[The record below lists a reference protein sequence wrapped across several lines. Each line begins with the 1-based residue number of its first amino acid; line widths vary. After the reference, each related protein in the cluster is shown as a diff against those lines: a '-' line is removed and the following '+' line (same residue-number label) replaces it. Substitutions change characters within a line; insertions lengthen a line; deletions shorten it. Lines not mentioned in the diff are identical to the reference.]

1 MEISDKIRLFN
12 GVGSWKTY
20 TAHGTVPQITMS
32 DGPHG
37 LRKQEVENYA
47 DLNKSNVATCF
58 PTASCIASSW
68 NRDSLKRL
76 GSEIAREALA
86 ENVHLVLGCG
96 MNIKRSPLCG
106 RNFEYFSEDPY
117 LSGELAT
124 SYVNGMQN
132 EGVGACIKHFACN
145 NQEKRRQT
153 SSSNVDERALR
164 EIYLRGFEIAVKKSQ
179 PVSIMCSY
187 NKVNGVYAAHNKHLL
202 TEILRNEWG
211 FNGAVIS
218 DWGAC
223 IDAPKCLKA
232 GMDLAMP
239 DSNGYFDMQLKQ
251 ALEKGELTE
260 AELDLANN
268 RLIEM
273 AGKLTKMRENRLAPT
288 PDKAIYPNLA
298 EQYQKAL
305 ELACDSAVLLKN
317 DGMLPLSLDKNR
329 ELCVIGQLAVN
340 MKFQAGGSS
349 HITVSEYPDAVQ
361 LLQED
366 GFSVTYSAG
375 YYSGFCKRK
384 KVAKK
389 NAPLHKKAMDVVR
402 AAAAKN
408 VPILFFCGLTE
419 AFEGEGFDRKNM
431 ELPPEQ
437 LELLENILKLTDN
450 VVVISFSGAPVD
462 LVPVQKAKAV
472 LHMYLCGE
480 ACGRAVVDLL
490 TGKVT
495 PSGKLAET
503 WPLKIED
510 TPCHGNF
517 APDHDEVD
525 YDEGLLVGYR
535 WYEEQKLPVQYPF
548 GFGLS
553 YTTFEYSDLK
563 VTTTGGLD
571 GTDGLDG
578 ASELNCAGQTKAV
591 LKVRNIGSRAGAEIV
606 QLYVTRA
613 GHSYKELRGFE
624 KIFLEPGEEKTV
636 EITLD
641 DNAFKIFSEATNC
654 FVQIKG
660 NYLIEVGASIKDIRL
675 STSVEVDGEE
685 LTENLV
691 PTDIHSSDRSFST
704 EKLQANAEQ
713 IDDNQKAEAFA
724 TFTISDS
731 LGDMAENSWRIRM
744 LIKILTLGLVILN
757 KGKSRED
764 PAIKIAVAALV
775 ENPLESL
782 ISTSGG
788 AITYKFAKRIVKWA
802 NKSLMTGVYNV
813 R

>member
-12 GVGSWKTY
+12 GVGSWRTY
-20 TAHGTVPQITMS
+20 TANGTVPQITMS

-68 NRDSLKRL
+68 NRSSLNKL
-76 GSEIAREALA
+76 GKEIAREALA

-164 EIYLRGFEIAVKKSQ
+164 EIYLRGFEIAVKKSK

-202 TEILRNEWG
+202 TEILRDDWG
-211 FNGAVIS
+211 FDGAVIS

-223 IDAPKCLKA
+223 IDATKCLKA

-251 ALEKGELTE
+251 ALDNGELTE
-260 AELDLANN
+260 QELDTANN
-268 RLIEM
+268 RIIEM
-273 AGKLTKMRENRLAPT
+273 AAKLTKMRERRLAPT

-317 DGMLPLSLDKNR
+317 DGVLPLSLQKNK
-329 ELCVIGQLAVN
+329 ELCVIGELAVN

-361 LLQED
+361 LLRED
-366 GFSVTYSAG
+366 GFSVTYSDG

-389 NAPLHKKAMDVVR
+389 NAPLHKKAMEVVR

-490 TGKVT
+490 TGKVN

-535 WYEEQKLPVQYPF
+535 WYEERKLPVQYPF

-553 YTTFEYSDLK
+553 YTSFEYSDLK
-563 VTTTGGLD
+563 VTVAENLD
-571 GTDGLDG
+571 GESSTGSSDLDRVG
-578 ASELNCAGQTKAV
+578 KLDCSGQTKV
-591 LKVRNIGSRAGAEIV
+591 SLKVKNTGSVAGAEIV

-613 GHSYKELRGFE
+613 GHAYKELRGFE
-624 KIFLEPGEEKTV
+624 KVFLEAGEEKSV
-636 EITLD
+636 EIVLD
-641 DNAFKIFSEATNC
+641 DNAFKIFSEVKNQ

-660 NYLIEVGASIKDIRL
+660 DYVIEAGASIKDIRL
-675 STSVEVDGEE
+675 SASVAVDGEE
-685 LTENLV
+685 LTDNV
-691 PTDIHSSDRSFST
+691 VTADARSSDSSETDTVSSF
-704 EKLQANAEQ
+704 A
-713 IDDNQKAEAFA
+713 DKAVFN
-724 TFTISDS
+724 ISDS
-731 LGDMAENSWRIRM
+731 LGDMSAHSLRIRL
-744 LIKILTLGLVILN
+744 LIKIFTLALVIMN

-764 PAIKIAVAALV
+764 PVIKIAVAALT

-788 AITYKFAKRIVKWA
+788 VITYKFAKRIVKWA
-802 NKSLMTGVYNV
+802 NGGRTKC
-813 R
+813 

>member
-117 LSGELAT
+117 LSGELAA
-124 SYVNGMQN
+124 SYVNGMQG

-164 EIYLRGFEIAVKKSQ
+164 EIYLRGFEIAVKKSK

-202 TEILRNEWG
+202 TEILRNDWG
-211 FNGAVIS
+211 FDGAVIS

-251 ALEKGELTE
+251 ALESGELTE
-260 AELDLANN
+260 QELDTANN
-268 RLIEM
+268 RIIEM
-273 AGKLTKMRENRLAPT
+273 AARLTKMREERLAPT

-317 DGMLPLSLDKNR
+317 DGVLPLSLQNNK
-329 ELCVIGQLAVN
+329 ELCVIGELAVN

-361 LLQED
+361 LLRED
-366 GFSVTYSAG
+366 GFSVSYSAG

-384 KVAKK
+384 KVARK
-389 NAPLHKKAMDVVR
+389 NAPLHKKAMEVVR
-402 AAAAKN
+402 AAVAKN

-419 AFEGEGFDRKNM
+419 AFEGEGFDRKDM

-490 TGKVT
+490 TGKVN

-535 WYEEQKLPVQYPF
+535 WYEERKLPVQYPF

-563 VTTTGGLD
+563 VSVAGKLD
-571 GTDGLDG
+571 GGERLTGSSDLNGAGNLDG
-578 ASELNCAGQTKAV
+578 AGLAKAV
-591 LKVRNIGSRAGAEIV
+591 LKVRNTGTRAGAEIV
-606 QLYVTRA
+606 QLYVTRT

-624 KIFLEPGEEKTV
+624 KVFLEAGEEKSV
-636 EITLD
+636 EIILD
-641 DNAFKIFSEATNC
+641 DNAFKIFSEVKNQ

-660 NYLIEVGASIKDIRL
+660 DYIVEVGASIKDIRL
-675 STSVEVDGEE
+675 SARVAVDGEE
-685 LTENLV
+685 LTAHLLAEA
-691 PTDIHSSDRSFST
+691 DSKSDSSFANA
-704 EKLQANAEQ
+704 KLQAKAKQ
-713 IDDNQKAEAFA
+713 VSSNQEAEAFA
-724 TFTISDS
+724 ISDS
-731 LGDMAENSWRIRM
+731 LGDMSAHSLRIRL
-744 LIKILTLGLVILN
+744 LIKILTLGLIILN

-764 PAIKIAVAALV
+764 PVIKIAVAALT

-802 NKSLMTGVYNV
+802 NGGKNV

>member
-1 MEISDKIRLFN
+1 MEIIDKIRLFN
-12 GVGSWKTY
+12 GVGSWRTY
-20 TAHGTVPQITMS
+20 TANGTVPQITMS

-68 NRDSLKRL
+68 NRSSLNKL
-76 GSEIAREALA
+76 GKEIAREALA

-164 EIYLRGFEIAVKKSQ
+164 EIYLRGFEIAVKKSK

-202 TEILRNEWG
+202 TEILRDDWG
-211 FNGAVIS
+211 FDGAVIS

-251 ALEKGELTE
+251 ALDNGELTE
-260 AELDLANN
+260 KELDAANN
-268 RLIEM
+268 RIIEM
-273 AGKLTKMRENRLAPT
+273 AAKLTKMREKRLAPT

-317 DGMLPLSLDKNR
+317 DDVLPLSFQKNK
-329 ELCVIGQLAVN
+329 ELCVIGELAVN

-349 HITVSEYPDAVQ
+349 HITVSEYPDAVK
-361 LLQED
+361 LLKED

-389 NAPLHKKAMDVVR
+389 NAPLHKKAMEVVR
-402 AAAAKN
+402 AAAEKN

-419 AFEGEGFDRKNM
+419 AFEGEGFDRKDM

-490 TGKVT
+490 TGKVN

-535 WYEEQKLPVQYPF
+535 WYEERKLPVQYPF

-553 YTTFEYSDLK
+553 YTKFEYSDLK
-563 VTTTGGLD
+563 VTVAENLD
-571 GTDGLDG
+571 R
-578 ASELNCAGQTKAV
+578 AGQTKV
-591 LKVRNIGSRAGAEIV
+591 SLKVKNTGSVAGAEIV

-613 GHSYKELRGFE
+613 GHAYKELRGFE
-624 KIFLEPGEEKTV
+624 KVFLEAGEEKSV
-636 EITLD
+636 EIVLD
-641 DNAFKIFSEATNC
+641 DNAFKIFSEVKNQ

-660 NYLIEVGASIKDIRL
+660 DYVIEVGANIKDIRL
-675 STSVEVDGEE
+675 SASVTVDGDE
-685 LTENLV
+685 LTDNV
-691 PTDIHSSDRSFST
+691 VTADARSSDSSET
-704 EKLQANAEQ
+704 DTVCTCA
-713 IDDNQKAEAFA
+713 DKAVFN
-724 TFTISDS
+724 ISDS
-731 LGDMAENSWRIRM
+731 LGDMSAHSLRIRL
-744 LIKILTLGLVILN
+744 LIKIFTLALVIMN

-764 PAIKIAVAALV
+764 PVIKIAVAALT

-788 AITYKFAKRIVKWA
+788 VISYKFAKRIVKWA
-802 NKSLMTGVYNV
+802 NGGRTKC
-813 R
+813 

>member
-20 TAHGTVPQITMS
+20 TAKGTVPQITMS

-117 LSGELAT
+117 LSGELAA
-124 SYVNGMQN
+124 SYVNGMQK
-132 EGVGACIKHFACN
+132 EGIGACIKHFACN

-187 NKVNGVYAAHNKHLL
+187 NKVNGVYAAHNRHLL
-202 TEILRNEWG
+202 TEILRDDWG
-211 FNGAVIS
+211 FDGAVIS

-288 PDKAIYPNLA
+288 PDNAIYPNLA

-317 DGMLPLSLDKNR
+317 DGVLPLSLQNNK

-361 LLQED
+361 LLRED

-389 NAPLHKKAMDVVR
+389 NAPLQKKAMEVVR

-419 AFEGEGFDRKNM
+419 AFEGEGFDRKDM

-437 LELLENILKLTDN
+437 LELLENILKLTEN

-490 TGKVT
+490 TGKVN

-535 WYEEQKLPVQYPF
+535 WYEERKLPVQYPF

-553 YTTFEYSDLK
+553 YTSFEYSDLK
-563 VTTTGGLD
+563 VTVAGNLD
-571 GTDGLDG
+571 GECSTGSGD
-578 ASELNCAGQTKAV
+578 LNGAGQAKAV
-591 LKVRNIGSRAGAEIV
+591 LKVKNTGSVAGAEIV
-606 QLYVTRA
+606 QLYVTRV
-613 GHSYKELRGFE
+613 GHAYKELRGFE
-624 KIFLEPGEEKTV
+624 KVFLEAGEEKSV
-636 EITLD
+636 EIVLD
-641 DNAFKIFSEATNC
+641 DNAFKIFNEVKNQ

-660 NYLIEVGASIKDIRL
+660 DYVIEAGASIKDIRL
-675 STSVEVDGEE
+675 SASVTVDGEE
-685 LTENLV
+685 LTDNVVTIERDSENDSNATETV
-691 PTDIHSSDRSFST
+691 CSFANA
-704 EKLQANAEQ
+704 KLQANAEQ
-713 IDDNQKAEAFA
+713 VDEKQKVNAFA
-724 TFTISDS
+724 ISDS
-731 LGDMAENSWRIRM
+731 LGDMSSHSLRIRL
-744 LIKILTLGLVILN
+744 LIKIFTLALVIMN

-764 PAIKIAVAALV
+764 PVIKIAVAALT

-788 AITYKFAKRIVKWA
+788 VISYKFAKRIVKWA
-802 NKSLMTGVYNV
+802 NGGKNV

>member
-20 TAHGTVPQITMS
+20 TAKGTVPQITMS

-117 LSGELAT
+117 LSGELAA
-124 SYVNGMQN
+124 SYVNGMQK

-187 NKVNGVYAAHNKHLL
+187 NKVNGVYAAHNRHLL
-202 TEILRNEWG
+202 TEILRDEWG
-211 FNGAVIS
+211 FEGAVIS

-239 DSNGYFDMQLKQ
+239 DSNGYFDMQIKE

-317 DGMLPLSLDKNR
+317 DGVLPISLDKNK

-361 LLQED
+361 LLRED

-389 NAPLHKKAMDVVR
+389 NAPLQKKALEVVR
-402 AAAAKN
+402 AAAQKN
-408 VPILFFCGLTE
+408 IPVLFFCGLTE
-419 AFEGEGFDRKNM
+419 AFEGEGFDRKDM

-437 LELLENILKLTDN
+437 LELLESIMGITEN
-450 VVVISFSGAPVD
+450 VIIISFSGAPVD
-462 LVPVQKAKAV
+462 LLPVQKAKAV

-535 WYEEQKLPVQYPF
+535 WYEERKLPVQYPF
-548 GFGLS
+548 GYGLS

-563 VTTTGGLD
+563 VTVAEN
-571 GTDGLDG
+571 LDG
-578 ASELNCAGQTKAV
+578 AGKANV
-591 LKVRNIGSRAGAEIV
+591 SLKVKNTGARAGAEIV

-624 KIFLEPGEEKTV
+624 KIFLEPGEEKLV

-641 DNAFKIFSEATNC
+641 DNAFKIFSEAKNC

-660 NYLIEVGASIKDIRL
+660 DYLIEVGASIKDIRL

-685 LTENLV
+685 LTDNVIAKDEGSKSA
-691 PTDIHSSDRSFST
+691 SSETETVCSFANA
-704 EKLQANAEQ
+704 KLQAKAEKVN
-713 IDDNQKAEAFA
+713 DNTQTEAFA
-724 TFTISDS
+724 ISDS
-731 LGDMAENSWRIRM
+731 LGDMAASSWRIRM

-788 AITYKFAKRIVKWA
+788 AITYKFAKRIVRWA
-802 NKSLMTGVYNV
+802 NKGKL
-813 R
+813 

>member
-1 MEISDKIRLFN
+1 MNLQDKIRLFN
-12 GVGSWKTY
+12 GVGSWRTY
-20 TAHGTVPQITMS
+20 TAKGTVPQITMS

-68 NRDSLKRL
+68 NRNSLNKL
-76 GSEIAREALA
+76 GKEIAREALA

-117 LSGELAT
+117 LSGELAA
-124 SYVNGMQN
+124 SYVNGMQK

-187 NKVNGVYAAHNKHLL
+187 NKVNGVYAAHNRHLL

-251 ALEKGELTE
+251 ALESGELTE
-260 AELDLANN
+260 QELDTANN
-268 RLIEM
+268 RIIEM
-273 AGKLTKMRENRLAPT
+273 AARLTKMREERLAPT

-317 DGMLPLSLDKNR
+317 DGVLPLSLQNNK
-329 ELCVIGQLAVN
+329 ELCVIGELAVN

-361 LLQED
+361 LLRED

-384 KVAKK
+384 NAEKK
-389 NAPLHKKAMDVVR
+389 NAPLHKKAIEVVR
-402 AAAAKN
+402 AAAEKN
-408 VPILFFCGLTE
+408 IPVLFFCGLTE
-419 AFEGEGFDRKNM
+419 AFEGEGFDRKDM
-431 ELPPEQ
+431 ELPSEQ

-480 ACGRAVVDLL
+480 ACGRAVIDLL
-490 TGKVT
+490 TGKVN

-563 VTTTGGLD
+563 VTAEK
-571 GTDGLDG
+571 LDG
-578 ASELNCAGQTKAV
+578 AGELNCAGQTKAT
-591 LKVRNIGSRAGAEIV
+591 LKVKNTGTRAGAEIV
-606 QLYVTRA
+606 QLYVTRS

-624 KIFLEPGEEKTV
+624 KVFLEPGEEKTV

-641 DNAFKIFSEATNC
+641 DNSFKIFSEVKNQ

-660 NYLIEVGASIKDIRL
+660 EYLIEVGANIKDIRL
-675 STSVEVDGEE
+675 STDVTVDGEE
-685 LTENLV
+685 LTDNV
-691 PTDIHSSDRSFST
+691 CNFANA
-704 EKLQANAEQ
+704 KLQVKAEKVN
-713 IDDNQKAEAFA
+713 DNTQTEAFA
-724 TFTISDS
+724 ICDS
-731 LGDMAENSWRIRM
+731 LGDMAASSLRIRL

-764 PAIKIAVAALV
+764 PVIKIAVAALV

-802 NKSLMTGVYNV
+802 NGGKGKNV

>member
-117 LSGELAT
+117 LSGELAA
-124 SYVNGMQN
+124 SYVNGMQK

-187 NKVNGVYAAHNKHLL
+187 NKVNGVYAAHNRHLL
-202 TEILRNEWG
+202 TEILRDEWG
-211 FNGAVIS
+211 FEGAVIS

-239 DSNGYFDMQLKQ
+239 DSNGYFDMQLKE

-317 DGMLPLSLDKNR
+317 DGMLPLSLEKNR

-349 HITVSEYPDAVQ
+349 HITVSEYPNAVQ

-389 NAPLHKKAMDVVR
+389 NAPLQKKALELVR
-402 AAAAKN
+402 AAAEKN
-408 VPILFFCGLTE
+408 IPVLFFCGLTE
-419 AFEGEGFDRKNM
+419 AFEGEGFDRIDM

-437 LELLENILKLTDN
+437 LELLESIMGITEN
-450 VVVISFSGAPVD
+450 VIIISFSGAPVD
-462 LVPVQKAKAV
+462 LLPVQKAKAV

-480 ACGRAVVDLL
+480 ACGRALVDLL
-490 TGKVT
+490 TGKVN

-535 WYEEQKLPVQYPF
+535 WYEERKLPVQYPF
-548 GFGLS
+548 GYGLS
-553 YTTFEYSDLK
+553 YTSFEYSDLK
-563 VTTTGGLD
+563 VTVAES
-571 GTDGLDG
+571 LDG
-578 ASELNCAGQTKAV
+578 AGKANV
-591 LKVRNIGSRAGAEIV
+591 SLKVKNTGARAGAEIV

-641 DNAFKIFSEATNC
+641 DNAFKIFSEAKNC

-660 NYLIEVGASIKDIRL
+660 AYLIEVGASIKDIRL

-685 LTENLV
+685 LTDNV
-691 PTDIHSSDRSFST
+691 CSFANA
-704 EKLQANAEQ
+704 KLQANAEE
-713 IDDNQKAEAFA
+713 IDGNQQTKAFAPFA

-731 LGDMAENSWRIRM
+731 LGDMAASSWRIRM

-802 NKSLMTGVYNV
+802 NKGKL
-813 R
+813 

>member
-12 GVGSWKTY
+12 GVGSWRTY
-20 TAHGTVPQITMS
+20 TANGTVPQITMS

-68 NRDSLKRL
+68 NRSSLNKL
-76 GSEIAREALA
+76 GKEIAREALA

-164 EIYLRGFEIAVKKSQ
+164 EIYLRGFEIAVKKSK

-202 TEILRNEWG
+202 TEILRDDWG
-211 FNGAVIS
+211 FDGAVIS

-223 IDAPKCLKA
+223 IDASKCLKA

-251 ALEKGELTE
+251 ALNNGELTE
-260 AELDLANN
+260 QELDTANN
-268 RLIEM
+268 RIIEM
-273 AGKLTKMRENRLAPT
+273 AGKLTKMREKRLAPT

-317 DGMLPLSLDKNR
+317 DDVLPLSLQKNK
-329 ELCVIGQLAVN
+329 ELCVIGELAVN

-349 HITVSEYPDAVQ
+349 HITVSEYPDAVK
-361 LLQED
+361 LLKED

-389 NAPLHKKAMDVVR
+389 NAPLHKKAMEVVR
-402 AAAAKN
+402 TAAEKN

-490 TGKVT
+490 TGKVN

-535 WYEEQKLPVQYPF
+535 WYEERKLPVQYPF

-553 YTTFEYSDLK
+553 YTSFEYSDLK
-563 VTTTGGLD
+563 VTVAENLD
-571 GTDGLDG
+571 GECSTGSSDLDRVG
-578 ASELNCAGQTKAV
+578 KLDRAGQTKV
-591 LKVRNIGSRAGAEIV
+591 SLKVKNTGSVAGAEIV
-606 QLYVTRA
+606 QLYVTRV
-613 GHSYKELRGFE
+613 GHAYKELRGFE
-624 KIFLEPGEEKTV
+624 KVFLEAGEEKSV
-636 EITLD
+636 EIVLD
-641 DNAFKIFSEATNC
+641 DNAFKIFSEVKNQ

-660 NYLIEVGASIKDIRL
+660 DYVIEVGANIKDIRL
-675 STSVEVDGEE
+675 SASVTVDGDE
-685 LTENLV
+685 LTDNV
-691 PTDIHSSDRSFST
+691 VTADARSSDSSETDTVCTCADKEVF
-704 EKLQANAEQ
+704 N
-713 IDDNQKAEAFA
+713 
-724 TFTISDS
+724 ISDS
-731 LGDMAENSWRIRM
+731 LGDMSAHSLRIRL
-744 LIKILTLGLVILN
+744 LIKIFTLALVIMN

-764 PAIKIAVAALV
+764 PVIKIAVAALT

-788 AITYKFAKRIVKWA
+788 VISYKFAKRIVKWA
-802 NKSLMTGVYNV
+802 NKGKL
-813 R
+813 

>member
-20 TAHGTVPQITMS
+20 TANGTVPQITMS

-68 NRDSLKRL
+68 NRNSLNKL
-76 GSEIAREALA
+76 GKEIAREALA

-187 NKVNGVYAAHNKHLL
+187 NKVNGVYAAHNRHLL
-202 TEILRNEWG
+202 TEILRDDWG
-211 FNGAVIS
+211 FDGAVIS

-260 AELDLANN
+260 AELDTANN

-273 AGKLTKMRENRLAPT
+273 VGKLTKMREDRLAPT

-317 DGMLPLSLDKNR
+317 DGVLPLSLQNDK
-329 ELCVIGQLAVN
+329 ELCVIGELAVN

-389 NAPLHKKAMDVVR
+389 NAPLHKKAMEVVR
-402 AAAAKN
+402 AASEKN
-408 VPILFFCGLTE
+408 IPILFFCGLTE
-419 AFEGEGFDRKNM
+419 AFEGEGFDRKDM
-431 ELPPEQ
+431 ELPSEQ
-437 LELLENILKLTDN
+437 LELLENILNLTEN
-450 VVVISFSGAPVD
+450 VIVISFSGAPVD

-472 LHMYLCGE
+472 LHM
-480 ACGRAVVDLL
+480 
-490 TGKVT
+490 
-495 PSGKLAET
+495 
-503 WPLKIED
+503 
-510 TPCHGNF
+510 
-517 APDHDEVD
+517 
-525 YDEGLLVGYR
+525 
-535 WYEEQKLPVQYPF
+535 
-548 GFGLS
+548 
-553 YTTFEYSDLK
+553 
-563 VTTTGGLD
+563 
-571 GTDGLDG
+571 
-578 ASELNCAGQTKAV
+578 
-591 LKVRNIGSRAGAEIV
+591 
-606 QLYVTRA
+606 
-613 GHSYKELRGFE
+613 
-624 KIFLEPGEEKTV
+624 
-636 EITLD
+636 
-641 DNAFKIFSEATNC
+641 
-654 FVQIKG
+654 
-660 NYLIEVGASIKDIRL
+660 
-675 STSVEVDGEE
+675 
-685 LTENLV
+685 
-691 PTDIHSSDRSFST
+691 
-704 EKLQANAEQ
+704 
-713 IDDNQKAEAFA
+713 
-724 TFTISDS
+724 
-731 LGDMAENSWRIRM
+731 
-744 LIKILTLGLVILN
+744 
-757 KGKSRED
+757 
-764 PAIKIAVAALV
+764 
-775 ENPLESL
+775 
-782 ISTSGG
+782 
-788 AITYKFAKRIVKWA
+788 
-802 NKSLMTGVYNV
+802 
-813 R
+813 

>member
-117 LSGELAT
+117 LSGELAA
-124 SYVNGMQN
+124 SYVNGMQK

-187 NKVNGVYAAHNKHLL
+187 NKVNGVYAAHNRHLL

-239 DSNGYFDMQLKQ
+239 DSNGYFDMQIKE

-260 AELDLANN
+260 AELDTANN

-317 DGMLPLSLDKNR
+317 DGMLPLSLEKNR

-389 NAPLHKKAMDVVR
+389 NAPLQKKALELVR
-402 AAAAKN
+402 AAAEKN
-408 VPILFFCGLTE
+408 IPVLFFCGLTD
-419 AFEGEGFDRKNM
+419 AFEGEGFDRKDM

-437 LELLENILKLTDN
+437 LELLESIMGITENVIIL
-450 VVVISFSGAPVD
+450 SFSGAPVD

-535 WYEEQKLPVQYPF
+535 WYEERKLPVQYPF
-548 GFGLS
+548 GYGLS
-553 YTTFEYSDLK
+553 YTSFEYSDLK
-563 VTTTGGLD
+563 VTAEK
-571 GTDGLDG
+571 
-578 ASELNCAGQTKAV
+578 AS
-591 LKVRNIGSRAGAEIV
+591 LKVKNTGSRAGAEIV

-624 KIFLEPGEEKTV
+624 KIFLKPGEEKLV

-641 DNAFKIFSEATNC
+641 DNAFKIFSEAKNC

-660 NYLIEVGASIKDIRL
+660 DYLIEVGASIKDIRL
-675 STSVEVDGEE
+675 STDVTVDGEE
-685 LTENLV
+685 LADNVIAKDEGSKSA
-691 PTDIHSSDRSFST
+691 SSEIETVCSFANA
-704 EKLQANAEQ
+704 KLQANAEQ
-713 IDDNQKAEAFA
+713 IDGNQKATAFAPFA

-731 LGDMAENSWRIRM
+731 LGDMAASSWRIRM
-744 LIKILTLGLVILN
+744 LIQILTLGLVILN

-802 NKSLMTGVYNV
+802 NKGKL
-813 R
+813 

>member
-1 MEISDKIRLFN
+1 MNLQDKIRLFN

-117 LSGELAT
+117 LSGELAA
-124 SYVNGMQN
+124 SYVNGMQK

-187 NKVNGVYAAHNKHLL
+187 NKVNGVYAAHNRHLL
-202 TEILRNEWG
+202 TEILRDEWG
-211 FNGAVIS
+211 FDGAVIS

-251 ALEKGELTE
+251 ALDNGELTE
-260 AELDLANN
+260 AELDTANN

-317 DGMLPLSLDKNR
+317 DGMLPLSLEKNR

-349 HITVSEYPDAVQ
+349 HITVSEYPNAVQ

-389 NAPLHKKAMDVVR
+389 NAPLQKKALELVR
-402 AAAAKN
+402 AAAEKN
-408 VPILFFCGLTE
+408 IPVLFFCGLTE
-419 AFEGEGFDRKNM
+419 AFEGEGFDRKDM

-437 LELLENILKLTDN
+437 LELLESIMGITEN
-450 VVVISFSGAPVD
+450 VIIISFSGAPVD
-462 LVPVQKAKAV
+462 LLPVQKAKAV

-535 WYEEQKLPVQYPF
+535 WYEERKLPVQYPF
-548 GFGLS
+548 GYGLS
-553 YTTFEYSDLK
+553 YTSFEYSDLK
-563 VTTTGGLD
+563 VTVAEN
-571 GTDGLDG
+571 LDG
-578 ASELNCAGQTKAV
+578 AGKANV
-591 LKVRNIGSRAGAEIV
+591 SLKVKNTGARAGAEIV
-606 QLYVTRA
+606 QLYVTRT

-641 DNAFKIFSEATNC
+641 DNAFKIFSEAKNC

-660 NYLIEVGASIKDIRL
+660 DYLIEVGASIKDIRL
-675 STSVEVDGEE
+675 SASVEVDGEE
-685 LTENLV
+685 LENNLV
-691 PTDIHSSDRSFST
+691 PAESGDASGSKELDTVCSF
-704 EKLQANAEQ
+704 ANK
-713 IDDNQKAEAFA
+713 DFFN
-724 TFTISDS
+724 ISDS
-731 LGDMAENSWRIRM
+731 LGDMAASSWRIRM

-802 NKSLMTGVYNV
+802 NKGKL
-813 R
+813 

>member
-12 GVGSWKTY
+12 GVGSWRTY
-20 TAHGTVPQITMS
+20 TANGTVPQITMS

-37 LRKQEVENYA
+37 LRKQEAENYA

-68 NRDSLKRL
+68 NRSSLNKL
-76 GSEIAREALA
+76 GKEIAREALA

-164 EIYLRGFEIAVKKSQ
+164 EIYLRGFEIAVKKSK

-202 TEILRNEWG
+202 TEILRDDWG
-211 FNGAVIS
+211 FDGAVIS

-251 ALEKGELTE
+251 ALDNGELTE
-260 AELDLANN
+260 QELDTANN
-268 RLIEM
+268 RIIEM
-273 AGKLTKMRENRLAPT
+273 AAKLTKMREKRLAPT

-317 DGMLPLSLDKNR
+317 DGVLPLSLQKNK
-329 ELCVIGQLAVN
+329 ELCVIGELAVN

-349 HITVSEYPDAVQ
+349 HITVSEYPDAVK
-361 LLQED
+361 LLKED

-389 NAPLHKKAMDVVR
+389 NAPLHKKAMEVVR
-402 AAAAKN
+402 AAAEKN

-490 TGKVT
+490 TGKVN

-535 WYEEQKLPVQYPF
+535 WYEERKLPVQYPF

-553 YTTFEYSDLK
+553 YTSFEYSDLK
-563 VTTTGGLD
+563 VTVAENLD
-571 GTDGLDG
+571 G
-578 ASELNCAGQTKAV
+578 AGQTKAV
-591 LKVRNIGSRAGAEIV
+591 LKVKNTGSVVGAEIV
-606 QLYVTRA
+606 QLYVTRT

-624 KIFLEPGEEKTV
+624 KVFLEAGEEKSV
-636 EITLD
+636 EIVLD
-641 DNAFKIFSEATNC
+641 DNAFKIFSEVKNQ

-660 NYLIEVGASIKDIRL
+660 DYVIEVGANIKDIRL
-675 STSVEVDGEE
+675 SASVTVDGEE
-685 LTENLV
+685 LTDNV
-691 PTDIHSSDRSFST
+691 VTADARSSDSSETDTVCSF
-704 EKLQANAEQ
+704 A
-713 IDDNQKAEAFA
+713 DKAVFN
-724 TFTISDS
+724 ISDS
-731 LGDMAENSWRIRM
+731 LGDMSSHSLRIRL
-744 LIKILTLGLVILN
+744 LIKIFTLALVIMN

-764 PAIKIAVAALV
+764 PVIKIAVAALT

-788 AITYKFAKRIVKWA
+788 VISYKFAKRIVKWA
-802 NKSLMTGVYNV
+802 NGGKNV

>member
-1 MEISDKIRLFN
+1 MNLQDKIRLFN

-20 TAHGTVPQITMS
+20 TAKGTVPQITMS

-68 NRDSLKRL
+68 NRNSLNKL
-76 GSEIAREALA
+76 GKEIAREALA

-164 EIYLRGFEIAVKKSQ
+164 EIYLRGFEIAVKKSK

-187 NKVNGVYAAHNKHLL
+187 NKINGVYAAHNKHLL
-202 TEILRNEWG
+202 TEILRNDWG
-211 FNGAVIS
+211 FDGAVIS

-251 ALEKGELTE
+251 ALDNGELTE
-260 AELDLANN
+260 QELDTANN
-268 RLIEM
+268 RIIEM
-273 AGKLTKMRENRLAPT
+273 AGKLTKMREDRLAPT

-317 DGMLPLSLDKNR
+317 DGILPLSLQNNK
-329 ELCVIGQLAVN
+329 ELCVIGELAVN

-361 LLQED
+361 LLKED

-389 NAPLHKKAMDVVR
+389 NAPLHKKAMEVVQS
-402 AAAAKN
+402 AAEKN
-408 VPILFFCGLTE
+408 IPILFFCGLTE
-419 AFEGEGFDRKNM
+419 SFEGEGFDRKDM

-490 TGKVT
+490 TGKVN

-535 WYEEQKLPVQYPF
+535 WYEERKLPVQYPF
-548 GFGLS
+548 GFGMS
-553 YTTFEYSDLK
+553 YTSFEYSDLK
-563 VTTTGGLD
+563 VTV
-571 GTDGLDG
+571 
-578 ASELNCAGQTKAV
+578 AGQTKAV
-591 LKVRNIGSRAGAEIV
+591 LKVKNTGSVAGAEIV
-606 QLYVTRA
+606 QLYVTRV

-624 KIFLEPGEEKTV
+624 KVFLEAGEEKSV
-636 EITLD
+636 EIVLD
-641 DNAFKIFSEATNC
+641 DNAFKIFSEVKNQ

-660 NYLIEVGASIKDIRL
+660 DYVIEAGASIKDIRL
-675 STSVEVDGEE
+675 SESVAVDGEE
-685 LTENLV
+685 LTDNVVVAERV
-691 PTDIHSSDRSFST
+691 SDSDRSAT
-704 EKLQANAEQ
+704 ETVCSFAY
-713 IDDNQKAEAFA
+713 KAVFN
-724 TFTISDS
+724 ISDS
-731 LGDMAENSWRIRM
+731 LGDMSAHSLRIRL
-744 LIKILTLGLVILN
+744 LIKIFTLALVIMN

-764 PAIKIAVAALV
+764 PVIKIAVAALT

-788 AITYKFAKRIVKWA
+788 VITYKFAKRIVKWA
-802 NKSLMTGVYNV
+802 NKGKL
-813 R
+813 

>member
-20 TAHGTVPQITMS
+20 TAKGTVPQIVMS

-117 LSGELAT
+117 LSGELAA
-124 SYVNGMQN
+124 SYVDGMQK

-187 NKVNGVYAAHNKHLL
+187 NKVNGVYAAHNRHLL
-202 TEILRNEWG
+202 TEILRDDWG
-211 FNGAVIS
+211 FDGAVIS

-239 DSNGYFDMQLKQ
+239 DSKGYFDMQLKQ

-260 AELDLANN
+260 QELDLANN
-268 RLIEM
+268 HLIEM
-273 AGKLTKMRENRLAPT
+273 AGRLTKMREDRLAPT

-317 DGMLPLSLDKNR
+317 DGVLPLSLDKNK
-329 ELCVIGQLAVN
+329 ELCVIGQFAVN

-361 LLQED
+361 LLRQD

-389 NAPLHKKAMDVVR
+389 NAPLQKKALEVVR
-402 AAAAKN
+402 AAAEKN
-408 VPILFFCGLTE
+408 IPILFFCGLTD
-419 AFEGEGFDRKNM
+419 AFEGEGFDRKDM

-437 LELLENILKLTDN
+437 LELLESILNITDD
-450 VVVISFSGAPVD
+450 VLVISFSGAPVD

-480 ACGRAVVDLL
+480 ACGRALVDLL
-490 TGKVT
+490 TGKVN

-535 WYEEQKLPVQYPF
+535 WYEERKLPVQYPF

-553 YTTFEYSDLK
+553 YTTFLYSDLK
-563 VTTTGGLD
+563 VIAEKLD
-571 GTDGLDG
+571 GSDELD
-578 ASELNCAGQTKAV
+578 SVGQTKAS
-591 LKVRNIGSRAGAEIV
+591 LKVKNTGSRAGAEIV

-641 DNAFKIFSEATNC
+641 DNAFKIFSEVKNC

-660 NYLIEVGASIKDIRL
+660 EYLIEVGASIKDIRL
-675 STSVEVDGEE
+675 STDVAVDGEE
-685 LTENLV
+685 LTDNVVAAKQVSDEE
-691 PTDIHSSDRSFST
+691 SSGTKTVCSFANA
-704 EKLQANAEQ
+704 KLQANAEQ
-713 IDDNQKAEAFA
+713 TDSNRQARAFA
-724 TFTISDS
+724 ISDS
-731 LGDMAENSWRIRM
+731 LGDMAKSSWRIRVVV
-744 LIKILTLGLVILN
+744 KILTAGLVLMN

-764 PAIKIAVAALV
+764 PAVKIAISAIL

-788 AITYKFAKRIVKWA
+788 LITYKLANKFVKWA
-802 NKSLMTGVYNV
+802 NADKK
-813 R
+813 